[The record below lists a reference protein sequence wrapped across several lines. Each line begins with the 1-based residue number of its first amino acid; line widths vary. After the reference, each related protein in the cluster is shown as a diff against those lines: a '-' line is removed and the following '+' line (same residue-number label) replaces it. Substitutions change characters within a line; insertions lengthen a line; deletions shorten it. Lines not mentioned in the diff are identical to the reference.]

1 MDYEAHF
8 EQSYELRTAYWN
20 SIGQLNPKV
29 IGQIINQAF
38 IDGPKWPSWRQAF
51 TVVGTPNGTI
61 LASEGLSDPYSDF
74 DKNPEVQDYNG
85 IGFELY
91 IESTRHFKNFK
102 QIQESWEFALL
113 YQAAQFVVNNPTI
126 MAGLIQYP
134 QVSTELYNCKVPAH
148 FENSEGR
155 CGVLLGLPSTTVADK
170 LELSIETIR
179 LVNIT
184 LLTLPEL
191 QLVIE
196 QGEEGRELLA
206 AKLKKYQGKCFLE
219 RESEV

>member
-1 MDYEAHF
+1 MNYEAHF
-8 EQSYELRTAYWN
+8 EQSYQRRSAYWN

-29 IGQIINQAF
+29 LGAIISQAF
-38 IDGPKWPSWRQAF
+38 MDGPRWPSMRQAF
-51 TVVGTPNGTI
+51 AVVDTPNGTI
-61 LASEGLSDPYSDF
+61 LASEGLSDPYDDF
-74 DKNPEVQDYNG
+74 DTNREVQNYNG

-91 IESTRHFKNFK
+91 IESTQHFKNFE
-102 QIQESWEFALL
+102 QIQNSWEFALL
-113 YQAAQFVVNNPTI
+113 YQTAQFVVNNSEAIACLTE
-126 MAGLIQYP
+126 LP
-134 QVSTELYNCKVPAH
+134 QMSTELYHCKVPEH
-148 FENSEGR
+148 FKNSEGR
-155 CGVLLGLPSTTVADK
+155 CGALLGLPSTTVADK

-206 AKLKKYQGKCFLE
+206 SKLKKYQGKCLLQ